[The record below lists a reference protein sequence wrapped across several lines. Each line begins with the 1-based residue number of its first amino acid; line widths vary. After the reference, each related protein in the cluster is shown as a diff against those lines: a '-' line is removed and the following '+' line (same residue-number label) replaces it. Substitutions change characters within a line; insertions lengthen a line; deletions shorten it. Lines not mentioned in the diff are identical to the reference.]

1 MKFKTLLLGMLIS
14 VCSLALPVLAEVE
27 TYTDPFKMIEVVA
40 DRTFTRIAKDQKKI
54 EDNPDYLR
62 VVVNEELIPY
72 IDSRYAALRVIGNAA
87 DLRNTPREDL
97 VAFVDAF
104 QEYMIATYAGVFTQY
119 RDQKVMIEPAS
130 DIGNRKIISV
140 KTRVIDP
147 GKPDINIEFKLRQS
161 KGSDNWLVFDM
172 VAEGISLLDSK
183 RAELSNI
190 IRQQGLKNVT
200 SLLLE
205 KAKTPISNT
214 KDQAEK
220 AEQK

>member
-1 MKFKTLLLGMLIS
+1 MKLKTFLLSLFVSI
-14 VCSLALPVLAEVE
+14 CSLAFSVQAEVK

-40 DRTFTRIAKDQKKI
+40 DNTFTRIAKDQKKI
-54 EDNPDYLR
+54 EADPDYLR

-72 IDSRYAALRVIGNAA
+72 IDSRYAALRVIGNAV

-97 VAFVDAF
+97 IAFVDAF
-104 QEYMIATYAGVFTQY
+104 QEYMVATYAGVFTQY
-119 RDQKVMIEPAS
+119 KDQKVMIEPAS
-130 DIGNRKIISV
+130 DIGNRKIISI

-190 IRQQGLKNVT
+190 IRQQGLQNVT
-200 SLLLE
+200 SLLIE
-205 KAKTPISNT
+205 KSKAPI
-214 KDQAEK
+214 QK

>member
-1 MKFKTLLLGMLIS
+1 MKLKTFLLSLFVSI
-14 VCSLALPVLAEVE
+14 CSLAFSVQAEVK

-40 DRTFTRIAKDQKKI
+40 DNTFTRIAKDQKKI
-54 EDNPDYLR
+54 EADPDYLR

-72 IDSRYAALRVIGNAA
+72 IDSRYAALRVIGNTV

-97 VAFVDAF
+97 IAFVDAF
-104 QEYMIATYAGVFTQY
+104 QEYMVATYAGVFTQY
-119 RDQKVMIEPAS
+119 KDQKVMIEPAS
-130 DIGNRKIISV
+130 DIGNRKIISI

-190 IRQQGLKNVT
+190 IRQQGLQNVT
-200 SLLLE
+200 SLLIE
-205 KAKTPISNT
+205 KSKAPI
-214 KDQAEK
+214 QK